1 MLNHRALVVA
11 LSLVLLLPAVV
22 AAQSGDDLKA
32 LREEIE
38 SLKAGVGAVQRDV
51 QEIKALL
58 QGALQGRQAAQ
69 QPPPPVTPDSREMSV
84 ADAYARGKADS
95 RLVLVEFSDFQC
107 PFCSRHA
114 KQTLPQIQREYVDT
128 GKLRYVMRNLPL
140 TQIHP
145 DAVRAASAAECA
157 GDQGKYWQMHEKLFA
172 NQQALAAADLERYA
186 QESSVDL
193 AKFKQCVESDAHG
206 DKIRRD
212 LAEAQAAG
220 ISATPTF
227 FLGFAEGNGKVKVVR
242 RIQGAHPYP
251 VFKGAID
258 GLLAEAPKN

>member
-1 MLNHRALVVA
+1 VNRRVLLAVLSVA
-11 LSLVLLLPAVV
+11 LLLPAVV
-22 AAQSGDDLKA
+22 AAQGGDDLKA

-58 QGALQGRQAAQ
+58 QGALQGRQAAA
-69 QPPPPVTPDSREMSV
+69 PPPVTPDSREMNV
-84 ADAYARGKADS
+84 ADAYAKGKADS

-114 KQTLPQIQREYVDT
+114 KQTLPQLEREYVDT

-172 NQQALAAADLERYA
+172 NQQALATADLDRYA
-186 QESSVDL
+186 QETGVDL

-212 LAEAQAAG
+212 LAEAQAAS

-227 FLGFAEGNGKVKVVR
+227 FLGFAEGTSKVKVVR
-242 RIQGAHPYP
+242 RIQGAHPYQ
-251 VFKGAID
+251 VFKGAIE
-258 GLLAEAPKN
+258 GLLAETPKN